1 MKYIEFKDQVMAAA
15 AAQGLTD
22 YELYASAR
30 ESVETEALKKEIT
43 GFSSS
48 LGNGACFRCI
58 KDGKIGYAS
67 TELYTAEEAERIVL
81 EAMENA
87 DVTENQES
95 AFIYG
100 PDSNIAKTDASLAD
114 SCPCKASASEA
125 SAACNVKT
133 SSADS
138 DTSSTKEPAAADLKK
153 DVLQILESVCL
164 ADPRITDG
172 SQAFLQYLKSTI
184 SLSNSKGL
192 NLSYTW
198 DYSMAGCF
206 AIAKEENGE
215 EMVNSSKVLVGSL
228 SDFDF
233 GAIGKEAAQDALSRI
248 GADTL
253 ATGQYP
259 VVFSGKMMATL
270 LATFLTVFSAEA
282 AQKGLSLLNGKEG
295 EQVAS
300 PILSLTDDPFLPEC
314 VIHLPFDSEGVPTS
328 RKTLIEKGTLNTLL
342 HNLSTAAKA
351 GCASTGNGVKTD
363 YAAPVSILPSNLFL
377 EKGGSGQKDLF
388 RAAGNGVY
396 ITELNGMHAGANP
409 VTGDF
414 SLSAAGNLITDG
426 ALGAPV
432 KNFTVSGNFY
442 QFLKD
447 VALIGDDLAF
457 LPPRGTACFGSP
469 SVMVN
474 GLSIA
479 GK

>member
-1 MKYIEFKDQVMAAA
+1 MKYIEFKDQVMAVA
-15 AAQGLTD
+15 AAQGLKD

-30 ESVETEALKKEIT
+30 ESVETEALKKKIT
-43 GFSSS
+43 GFSSL

-67 TELYTAEEAERIVL
+67 TELYTAKEAERIVL

-87 DVTENQES
+87 SVTENQES

-100 PDSNIAKTDASLAD
+100 PDSDATKADASSGD
-114 SCPCKASASEA
+114 SCPCKAYAEV
-125 SAACNVKT
+125 SAACNFEA
-133 SSADS
+133 SATAS
-138 DTSSTKEPAAADLKK
+138 DTSLGKAPAAADLKK
-153 DVLQILESVCL
+153 DVLQILESACL

-172 SQAFLQYLKSTI
+172 SQAFLRYLKSTI
-184 SLSNSKGL
+184 FLSNSKGL

-198 DYSMAGCF
+198 VYSLSSCV

-215 EMVNSSKVLVGSL
+215 EMVDGSKTLVGSL

-233 GAIGKEAAQDALSRI
+233 DAIGKEAAQDALSRM
-248 GADTL
+248 GADTV

-259 VVFSGKMMATL
+259 VVFSDKMMATL
-270 LATFLTVFSAEA
+270 LATFLTAFSAEA
-282 AQKGLSLLNGKEG
+282 AQNGLSLLNGKEG
-295 EQVAS
+295 EQVAA

-314 VIHLPFDSEGVPTS
+314 VIHLPFDSEGVPTR
-328 RKTLIEKGTLNTLL
+328 RKPLIEKGILNTLL

-363 YAAPVSILPSNLFL
+363 YSAPVSILPSNLFL
-377 EKGGSGQKDLF
+377 EKGGSGQREDLF
-388 RAAGNGVY
+388 RAAGNGIY

-426 ALGAPV
+426 ELGAPV

-442 QFLKD
+442 RFLKD

-457 LPPRGTACFGSP
+457 LPPKATACFGSP